1 MFLKLHFFF
10 LLGTSRIVLTGLSY
24 GQVGRLLS
32 AGQWSAARIVELHRQ
47 VWPPKNP
54 FVTFL
59 SLSANW
65 MQRWQDLRRWKTH
78 VMGKTWVPKWQR
90 RADWALPPTS
100 PWQPRSHTELWH
112 ELYRAKP
119 LRLGSFGIAISLPE
133 VIHVNIGEQ
142 PLYLTHFPPDCAT
155 QGSTHKKPRCIQIMT
170 FQFRFRNDLTFRYFP
185 TSYK

>member
-119 LRLGSFGIAISLPE
+119 LRLGSFGMAISLPE
-133 VIHVNIGEQ
+133 VVHVPSKYQGATSVSYSLSTRLCNSGVNSQKAKMHPDYNISILI
-142 PLYLTHFPPDCAT
+142 P
-155 QGSTHKKPRCIQIMT
+155 
-170 FQFRFRNDLTFRYFP
+170 
-185 TSYK
+185 